1 MTKNV
6 FVVDELGNKYASTYF
21 KRAKGLVKNGR
32 ARWLDEDTIC
42 LACPPDTINS
52 EDEMMDNMNNTGMNV
67 EMPEVI
73 ENNTA
78 EIAKDVKVE
87 DILER
92 IDAII
97 AQGDMINDAI
107 DHIANLS
114 DDAVTQ
120 AEAIE
125 RLISSREATNQA
137 MIDLLKRV
145 YIDRSRPDACSTADW
160 AIEKLA
166 GMNFYGLDADTAKV
180 VADSILNIMNKA

>member
-42 LACPPDTINS
+42 LVCPPDTINS

-78 EIAKDVKVE
+78 EIAKDVNVA
-87 DILER
+87 DIFER

-107 DHIANLS
+107 DHISNLS
-114 DDAVTQ
+114 DDSVTQ

-125 RLISSREATNQA
+125 RIVSAREATNQA

-145 YIDRSRPDACSTADW
+145 YIERTRPSAVTNADKV
-160 AIEKLA
+160 IERLA
-166 GMNFYGLDADTAKV
+166 GMNFYGLGPDTAQIV
-180 VADSILNIMNKA
+180 MDAILNIMNKA